1 MDTMIFASLVATL
14 IFALAIPIWGIL
26 TVDDNHAP
34 ILKISKRWSIHIME
48 GIVVLFF
55 ISASMLFILKEQPF

>member
-26 TVDDNHAP
+26 TVDDNRAP
-34 ILKISKRWSIHIME
+34 ILRISKRWPIRIMDA
-48 GIVVLFF
+48 IVVLFF